1 MIVSYLS
8 STNETKMIMLC
19 TKTFPLILLGFLCP
33 TYGTWP
39 VVITTWGFKNATES
53 AWQVLQNNGTALDAI
68 EQGCLTCEREQCDHT
83 VGYGGSPD
91 ENGEVLYLYTQDI
104 RISHIPL
111 KKYTGATP
119 PILSSLI
126 LRRPRFH

>member
-8 STNETKMIMLC
+8 STNETKIIMLF

-33 TYGTWP
+33 AYGTWP

-53 AWQVLQNNGTALDAI
+53 AWKVLQNNGSALDAI
-68 EQGCLTCEREQCDHT
+68 EQGCMTCEREQCDHT

-91 ENGEVLYLYTQDI
+91 ENGEVLYLYIQDI
-104 RISHIPL
+104 FEKNL
-111 KKYTGATP
+111 
-119 PILSSLI
+119 
-126 LRRPRFH
+126 